1 MTKEEVEKGGIY
13 FKPFEIFKKCFYSE
27 NIDLFDQM
35 LVTFDLSKEEAS
47 KLISEL
53 MYDKFYYVFLEGV
66 IFNIKPILTR
76 NNLLDACLSKL
87 ILLNLNLKEDSI
99 GKIAFALNNYYHS
112 NYTYSTIYKALYYGL
127 GINRDNLHLM

>member
-1 MTKEEVEKGGIY
+1 MIKEEIEKGGIY
-13 FKPFEIFKKCFYSE
+13 FKPFEIFKKYFYSE
-27 NIDLFDQM
+27 NINLFDQM
-35 LVTFDLSKEEAS
+35 LVTFDLSKEEAN

-53 MYDKFYYVFLEGV
+53 VYDKFCYIFLENT
-66 IFNIKPILTR
+66 IFNIRPILTR

-87 ILLNLNLKEDSI
+87 IPLNLNLKEDSI

-127 GINRDNLHLM
+127 GINRENLHLI